1 MRHMTMITLV
11 NCLIKLI
18 KFIDGHIFIPSGRY
32 FYYFTQPMTEISGE
46 KCKRC
51 GIYEQDS
58 LILDK
63 EFDEWEALSFR
74 LLC

>member
-1 MRHMTMITLV
+1 MHMRHMTMITL
-11 NCLIKLI
+11 
-18 KFIDGHIFIPSGRY
+18 
-32 FYYFTQPMTEISGE
+32 PMTEISGE

-58 LILDK
+58 LISDE